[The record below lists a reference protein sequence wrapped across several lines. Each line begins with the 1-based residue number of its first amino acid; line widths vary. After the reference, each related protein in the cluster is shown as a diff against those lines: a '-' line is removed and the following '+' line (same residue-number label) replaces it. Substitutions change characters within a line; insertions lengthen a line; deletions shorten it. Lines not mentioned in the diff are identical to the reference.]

1 MKIGDK
7 FKIGK
12 SEYTVVSVFVD
23 NGSEFYVA
31 KKVGHDGFITYSNV
45 FTYNEEGKLYK
56 RS

>member
-12 SEYTVVSVFVD
+12 SEYTVVSVFTD
-23 NGSEFYVA
+23 DGRELYVA
-31 KKVGHDGFITYSNV
+31 KKVGRDGFITYSNV
-45 FTYNEEGKLYK
+45 FTYNEEGILYK